1 MIKKVI
7 ISKDGL
13 EELKKELENLKKVKR
28 KEIAV
33 RIKKAL
39 EQGDLSEN
47 AEYSEAKDEQ
57 AFIEGRII
65 TLQSKI
71 KNAAVIKNGKSEII
85 RPGSKIKI
93 KSKGSEM
100 SFNIVGASEANP
112 SEGKISN
119 ESPIGAALI
128 DHRVGDKVEIETPGG
143 KIKYEILE
151 IV

>member
-13 EELKKELENLKKVKR
+13 EELKKELEELKKVKR
-28 KEIAV
+28 KEIAA

-65 TLQSKI
+65 MLQAKI
-71 KNAAVIKNGKSEII
+71 KNAEVIKNGKSETI
-85 RPGSKIKI
+85 RPGSKIKV
-93 KSKGSEM
+93 KFDGSEM
-100 SFNIVGASEANP
+100 NFNIVGASEADP

-128 DHRVGDKVEIETPGG
+128 GHRAGDKVEIETPGG